1 MPRPLHIACLQTR
14 PMPTIETALAEALPM
29 AEAAVQAGAQMLFL
43 PEYCGGLASEDG
55 GRLVPP
61 SATEAMHPV
70 LDAMRDLASKRD
82 IWVQI
87 GSIAVDGPDGKIR
100 NRGYMIDAGGGIAGS
115 YDKIHLFD
123 VDLDEGATYRE
134 SDTVAPGAETSVVDT
149 PFGKI
154 GHAICYDLRFP
165 GLFRD
170 LAQAGAEV
178 LCCPAAFTKMTGEAH
193 WHVLNRA
200 RAIENT
206 AFMVSAC
213 AVGAIPGGG
222 ESYGHSLVV
231 GPWGAVLA
239 DGGDLP
245 GVVHAQIDLDDVAA
259 TAQRVPSL
267 RHDRHYTLGETKKRN
282 VA

>member
-14 PMPTIETALAEALPM
+14 PMPTMETALAEALPM
-29 AEAAVQAGAQMLFL
+29 AEAAVRAGAKVLFL
-43 PEYCGGLASEDG
+43 PEYCGGLASDG

-61 SATEAMHPV
+61 SAAEAVHPV
-70 LDAMRDLASKRD
+70 LDALRDFASKRGV
-82 IWVQI
+82 WVQV
-87 GSIAVDGPDGKIR
+87 GSVAVDGPGGKYL
-100 NRGYMIDAGGGIAGS
+100 NRGYMIDDTGALAGA

-123 VDLDEGATYRE
+123 VDLAEGASYRE
-134 SDTVAPGAETSVVDT
+134 SDTVAPGACAQVYDT

-154 GHAICYDLRFP
+154 GHTICYDLRFP
-165 GLFRD
+165 GLYRD
-170 LAQAGAEV
+170 LAQAGAEI

-206 AFMVSAC
+206 AFVVSPC
-213 AVGAIPGGG
+213 AVGPIPGGG

-231 GPWGAVLA
+231 SPWGEVLA
-239 DGGDLP
+239 DGGDIA
-245 GVVHAQIDLDDVAA
+245 GVVHAQIDLDLVAE
-259 TAQRVPSL
+259 TAARVPSL
-267 RHDRHYTLGETKKRN
+267 SHDRPYTMGAPDKRN